1 MSLNCKILRKLTA
14 DYSQTSVKFSKKTA
28 RRSHLQ
34 GFILGVKKVKN
45 EDLLVTVLTE
55 RKIKKLYRF
64 YGVRHSAI
72 NLGFKIDFAVEPAV
86 NKNILRLK
94 DVMHLGYPWLHD
106 YGRLS
111 VWQSFLA
118 LLGSHF
124 YDTAEIEPF
133 YYELLDSYADMF
145 SRSNPKRLA
154 VEAYVKMLSFE
165 GRIGRHDFCFLC
177 DRELQESVVFG
188 KNLLPAHPAC
198 IPDRKFTLTS
208 AQKLLEEGRTI
219 DFEDDEIDRLY
230 EIMLKGF

>member
-1 MSLNCKILRKLTA
+1 
-14 DYSQTSVKFSKKTA
+14 
-28 RRSHLQ
+28 LQ
-34 GFILGVKKVKN
+34 GFILGVKKIKS

-64 YGVRHSAI
+64 YGVRHSTI

-118 LLGSHF
+118 LLGTHF
-124 YDTAEIEPF
+124 YDTTDIEPF
-133 YYELLDSYADMF
+133 YYELLDSCADMF
-145 SRSNPKRLA
+145 TRSNPKRLA
-154 VEAYVKMLSFE
+154 VEAYVKLLSFE

-177 DRELQESVVFG
+177 DRELEKSVVFG
-188 KNLLPAHPAC
+188 KNLFPAHPKC
-198 IPDRKFTLTS
+198 INGWEFETS
-208 AQKLLEEGRTI
+208 LARRLLEDGKTI
-219 DFEDDEIDRLY
+219 DFDDDELDKLY